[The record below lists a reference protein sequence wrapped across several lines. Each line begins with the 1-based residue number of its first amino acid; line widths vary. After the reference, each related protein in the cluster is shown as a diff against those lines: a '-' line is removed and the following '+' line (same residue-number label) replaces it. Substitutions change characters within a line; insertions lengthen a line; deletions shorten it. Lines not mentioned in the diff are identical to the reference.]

1 MKAFKTLVAV
11 VLCTALSTSVF
22 AQAQPKKEKMK
33 DHKCTE
39 ACHKDGKCTMAHG
52 EKGHKCTDACK
63 KKEEKKKA

>member
-1 MKAFKTLVAV
+1 MKAIKTFAAV
-11 VLCTALSTSVF
+11 LLFTALSTSVM

-33 DHKCTE
+33 DHKCTA

-63 KKEEKKKA
+63 KTDKKKA